1 MFSQELGNA
10 LASAHPKIQ
19 KMCEEESEDTEAVA
33 KLLEINDSIHRT
45 LNRYR
50 LTKKG
55 DYEAAQNI
63 PKGTLGTSGAGVGT
77 GPGNELSLIDL
88 GGFDDEPA
96 PASQPAG
103 NALGDFDSPI
113 ATSSAAPA
121 GGAAPAGRLEDDL
134 LGLSLDPSA
143 PSIRLGGGPTARKYI
158 QRFETMP
165 VLIVFSIGLPVWHAQ
180 HFINSCAFF
189 STANETKLQR
199 LLQSWYGWTSPT
211 S

>member
-1 MFSQELGNA
+1 LISWQELGNA

-19 KMCEEESEDTEAVA
+19 RMCEEESEDHEAVA

-88 GGFDDEPA
+88 GGFDEPA
-96 PASQPAG
+96 PAAQSAA
-103 NALGDFDSPI
+103 NTLGDFDSPLPVSAPI
-113 ATSSAAPA
+113 AS
-121 GGAAPAGRLEDDL
+121 GGAPGGGLEDDL
-134 LGLSLDPSA
+134 LGLSLDSA
-143 PSIRLGGGPTARKYI
+143 PPSIRLGGGPTARQYFI
-158 QRFETMP
+158 P
-165 VLIVFSIGLPVWHAQ
+165 LIECL
-180 HFINSCAFF
+180 
-189 STANETKLQR
+189 
-199 LLQSWYGWTSPT
+199 
-211 S
+211 

>member
-1 MFSQELGNA
+1 MHDGILISWQELGNA

-19 KMCEEESEDTEAVA
+19 RMCEEESEDHEAVA

-55 DYEAAQNI
+55 DYEAARNI

-88 GGFDDEPA
+88 GGFDEPA
-96 PASQPAG
+96 PAAQPAQSAA
-103 NALGDFDSPI
+103 NPLGDFDSPLPV
-113 ATSSAAPA
+113 SAPTAA
-121 GGAAPAGRLEDDL
+121 GGAPGGGLEDDL

-143 PSIRLGGGPTARKYI
+143 PSIRLGGGPTARKY
-158 QRFETMP
+158 
-165 VLIVFSIGLPVWHAQ
+165 SISICEYS
-180 HFINSCAFF
+180 F
-189 STANETKLQR
+189 
-199 LLQSWYGWTSPT
+199 
-211 S
+211 